1 MSMDDPVEMIRLLQ
15 QKMDEMQQRH
25 EDELAAVKAD
35 CEARI
40 AREVGRIDGE
50 EQVKDK
56 GKAVAGKRTP
66 QDTECDRTWRPTGSE
81 AEGSKAKSVHAES
94 AAEDGRMGS
103 SMAQQRRD
111 GDTTGAQGHGGC
123 YCSCG
128 RGTRVQGHDN
138 QIGEVF
144 LYNRSCLVD
153 HGRRYFDFDEE
164 LIFLL
169 SVTVIKENLFLDDIM
184 VVDWVTDGLSNLV
197 PPPGSA
203 LCVNFLKLKEGAV
216 GDEVL
221 GVVRGILENFK
232 QISEFSFGENF
243 SPGRAKGFTI
253 SSLAVF
259 VGPTKLE
266 VVDSNK
272 ELVNYQ

>member
-1 MSMDDPVEMIRLLQ
+1 
-15 QKMDEMQQRH
+15 
-25 EDELAAVKAD
+25 
-35 CEARI
+35 
-40 AREVGRIDGE
+40 
-50 EQVKDK
+50 
-56 GKAVAGKRTP
+56 
-66 QDTECDRTWRPTGSE
+66 
-81 AEGSKAKSVHAES
+81 
-94 AAEDGRMGS
+94 
-103 SMAQQRRD
+103 MAQQRRD

-128 RGTRVQGHDN
+128 GGTRVQGRDN
-138 QIGEVF
+138 QI
-144 LYNRSCLVD
+144 
-153 HGRRYFDFDEE
+153 E

-259 VGPTKLE
+259 AGPAKLE

>member
-1 MSMDDPVEMIRLLQ
+1 MGSPLGQPTQPRVLRL
-15 QKMDEMQQRH
+15 E
-25 EDELAAVKAD
+25 
-35 CEARI
+35 
-40 AREVGRIDGE
+40 
-50 EQVKDK
+50 
-56 GKAVAGKRTP
+56 RT
-66 QDTECDRTWRPTGSE
+66 TNLE
-81 AEGSKAKSVHAES
+81 
-94 AAEDGRMGS
+94 GS

-138 QIGEVF
+138 QIGFIFFFLFSRFLDGVYACSLFLNEITGEVF